1 MVEILSTIIGAS
13 ELPVNDYS
21 FGLQYTTRTWALG
34 TIVRL
39 VTVYTNSKKGL
50 MGPGGSLYIGLLQ
63 KVQCSKCL
71 FWDHGLSMLGF
82 NFMDSGFLLVKL
94 F

>member
-1 MVEILSTIIGAS
+1 MTIV
-13 ELPVNDYS
+13 LD
-21 FGLQYTTRTWALG
+21 YTTRTRALG

-50 MGPGGSLYIGLLQ
+50 MRDPCTVYWSITEGAMHY
-63 KVQCSKCL
+63 SKCL
-71 FWDHGLSMLGF
+71 FWDYGLSMLGF
-82 NFMDSGFLLVKL
+82 NFMDSGFLLVEL